1 MGVQVDKL
9 EAPKEIREEQEKSR
23 IRKMGYLQE
32 LKNEL
37 RHVTWTSKDELV
49 LFTKVVVGATFAFG
63 LGIYGVDLL
72 IKSCLTGFK
81 TLIHLIFG

>member
-9 EAPKEIREEQEKSR
+9 EAPSDVKAEAKTPKI
-23 IRKMGYLQE
+23 GYLQE

-37 RHVTWTSKDELV
+37 KQVTWTSKDELV
-49 LFTKVVVGATFAFG
+49 LFTKIVVGATFAFG
-63 LGIYGVDLL
+63 LGIYGIDLL
-72 IKSCLTGFK
+72 IKGCLTGFK